1 MQHETNFQR
10 FNKQATQVKTKD
22 FNGVT
27 LVWSEDDNRFILPMP
42 EKSKFKF
49 ILDEESGTILQ
60 VVMNDPDVYYRET
73 ISTAADGS
81 TVHNRVFAGK
91 KMNANGEEI
100 PDPEHEKA
108 LIDAKILQMRKTLV
122 TGAGAA
128 VSLTIIGG
136 LVSIGYFFYYL
147 IVGIEPLVAS
157 FTTGSVLAMTEIG
170 YYGIWVVGFLV
181 VGFLLKFG
189 LPALLSSG
197 NDDVQDYR
205 TGTGSPQNDAS
216 VNITVNQNT
225 GAGNGAQAFVNNRDL

>member
-1 MQHETNFQR
+1 MQYETNFQR
-10 FNKQATQVKTKD
+10 FNKEAAGVKTKD
-22 FNGVT
+22 FNGTT
-27 LVWSEDDNRFILPMP
+27 LVWSEEDGRFILPMP

-49 ILDEESGTILQ
+49 VFDEDSGTIVQ
-60 VVMNDPDVYYRET
+60 VVIKDPDFYYHET
-73 ISTAADGS
+73 ASTAADGS
-81 TVHNRVFAGK
+81 TTRNRVYFGK
-91 KMNANGEEI
+91 NNGEAI

-108 LIDAKILQMRKTLV
+108 LIDAKVLQMRKTLIY
-122 TGAGAA
+122 GAGAA
-128 VSLTIIGG
+128 LSLTIIGG

-181 VGFLLKFG
+181 VGLVLKFG
-189 LPALLSSG
+189 LPFLLSS
-197 NDDVQDYR
+197 NEDDNQEPR
-205 TGTGSPQNDAS
+205 TTSGSPQNDAS